1 MSDRLRILV
10 VEDNPADVDFIHE
23 MLPQAGP
30 LKFLVESVTRLS
42 EALARL

>member
-1 MSDRLRILV
+1 MIEKLQILV

-30 LKFLVESVTRLS
+30 LNFTIESVERLS
-42 EALARL
+42 